1 MRSVDGQP
9 AEPDAPAEP
18 GLRAGRVVLVTG
30 GTRGIGAGIARGFLR
45 SGARVLVCGRTEPA
59 ELPRAAGRT
68 AVFTQADIRDQGQAA
83 GTVQHAID
91 LFGRLDVA
99 VSNAGGSPYAA
110 AATASP
116 RFHAKVI
123 ELNLIAPLH
132 FAQAANAVMRD
143 QGSGSI
149 IMVGSVSGSRPSPG
163 TAAYGAAKAGLHH
176 LVTSLAIEWGPAVRI
191 NCVVPGFVA
200 TEAVGEQYGD
210 PRAVAAVAATV
221 PLRRMATPDDVAQA
235 CLFLASPGALYVSGT
250 CLTVHGGGEP
260 PAFLSAGERSTPRV
274 SS

>member
-1 MRSVDGQP
+1 MRTVEQ
-9 AEPDAPAEP
+9 A
-18 GLRAGRVVLVTG
+18 VLITG

-45 SGARVLVCGRTEPA
+45 AGARVLVCGRTEPA
-59 ELPRAAGRT
+59 ELPSAAGRT
-68 AVFTQADIRDQGQAA
+68 AVFAQADIRDQQQAA
-83 GTVQHAID
+83 GTVQHAVE

-132 FAQAANAVMRD
+132 LAQAANAVMQD
-143 QGSGSI
+143 QGGGSI

-200 TEAVGEQYGD
+200 TEAVAEQYGD

-221 PLRRMATPDDVAQA
+221 PLRRLATPDDVAQA
-235 CLFLASPGALYVSGT
+235 CLFLASPGASYVSGT

-260 PAFLSAGERSTPRV
+260 PAFLSVGGGSD
-274 SS
+274 

>member
-1 MRSVDGQP
+1 MPSVDAQPVDAKPAGQ
-9 AEPDAPAEP
+9 A
-18 GLRAGRVVLVTG
+18 VLVTG

-45 SGARVLVCGRTEPA
+45 AGARVLVCGRTEPA
-59 ELPRAAGRT
+59 ELPCANGRT
-68 AVFTQADIRDQGQAA
+68 AVFAKADIRDPEQAA
-83 GTVQHAID
+83 GSVRHAAD
-91 LFGRLDVA
+91 LFGGLDVV
-99 VSNAGGSPYAA
+99 VSNAGGSPYAD

-132 FAQAANAVMRD
+132 IAQAANAVMQE
-143 QGSGSI
+143 QGDGSI
-149 IMVGSVSGSRPSPG
+149 IVVGSVSGTRPSPG

-176 LVTSLAIEWGPAVRI
+176 LVTSLAVEWGPAVRI

-200 TEAVGEQYGD
+200 TEAVAEQYGD
-210 PRAVAAVAATV
+210 PAAVAAVVATV

-235 CLFLASPGALYVSGT
+235 CLFLASPGARYVSGT

-260 PAFLSAGERSTPRV
+260 PAFLSAGVLS
-274 SS
+274 